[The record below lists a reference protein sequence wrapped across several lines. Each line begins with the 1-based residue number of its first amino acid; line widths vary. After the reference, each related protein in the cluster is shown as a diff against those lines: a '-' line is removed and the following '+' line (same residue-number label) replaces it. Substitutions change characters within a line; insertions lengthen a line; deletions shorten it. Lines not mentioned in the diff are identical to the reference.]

1 MLKIKEVAWLR
12 SFIMLMLFMLS
23 FSAHAQQR
31 NITGTVKDSNGEEVI
46 GASVMVKGGTE
57 GTVTD
62 INGKFSLQV
71 SASAKTLVVS
81 YVGMKTKEVT
91 ITANTVNVVL
101 DDDTKLLDD
110 VVVIGYGT
118 VKKSDLTGAVSSI
131 GEKSLKDIPIA
142 SAAQAITG
150 RLAGVSVTTTEG
162 SPDAEILIRVRGGG
176 SITQDNS
183 PLYVVDGFV
192 VRSINDI
199 APSDIQTIDVLKD
212 AASTAIY
219 GAQGANGVVVITTKS
234 AKEGKIQVNF
244 NTYAGIKRTAKHID
258 VLSPY
263 EYVYYQYELDQSNTF
278 KNYYGRF
285 DDIDI
290 YKSDKGIN
298 WQNEVFGK
306 TGVQQYYN
314 ASISGGNKD
323 TKFNL
328 SLTHTDEDFT
338 MINSAFRRDNLNF
351 KLNTK
356 ISKSI
361 DFVFN
366 TRLSNTTTDGPSVSS
381 GSGSNTKLRNVVKY
395 APTKGLR
402 AFDSSIDDD
411 ESQINPES
419 ASLLLNPIESI
430 ENEYK
435 KQNRF
440 NNTYNSMINW
450 NITKALRFS
459 TSWNYTFNKNYTD
472 NVWTKGTG
480 TSKENA
486 GQPVLSKIVED
497 GNSWGMTNTLTYDFK
512 IDNSHKFNVLIGQ
525 EYISRV
531 NNTTTMLSKF
541 FPADMTASEVLAV
554 ASLGT
559 PLPTYTFLGEPD
571 RVASLFG
578 RVNYNFGER
587 YLLTLT
593 ARHDG
598 ASVFAP
604 SKKYGFFPGAA
615 FAWRMS
621 EEAFME
627 DTKNWLSNLKVRLSY
642 GAVGNNRVGTFWR
655 QDYSFVD
662 LTRTKTYYPNET
674 IANALVASNTL
685 RNPDLTWETTIT
697 QNIGLDFGVFN
708 NKISGTIEA
717 YWNKTK
723 DLIVAVPLP
732 SASGYSQQYQNIG
745 QTSNR
750 GIELSLNA
758 YIIERK
764 DFTLSA
770 NFNISFNKNNIDK
783 FSNGE
788 NNFKLYGSGWNGSA
802 EPQFDYLVQ
811 EGGPIGQMYGY
822 VTDGF
827 YSFDDFDWNATT
839 NKWVLKPGVPDNS
852 HMTGAGNY
860 FGPGHIKFKDL
871 TDDGNDKIT
880 EADRKII
887 GNANPLHTGGF
898 GLNSTYKGFDFSAFF
913 NWSFG
918 NDIYNANKLDYS
930 SYFQTRKYQNLS
942 ADMRLENRFT
952 TIDPLSGLN
961 IYSGS
966 NANPDRLRELNQNAS
981 VWHPIYTTT
990 AFHSWAV
997 EDGSFLRLSNLTLG
1011 YTLDQK
1017 LSKKILVNNLRIYAT
1032 AYNLFC
1038 LTNYSGP
1045 DPEVSTRRA
1054 TPLTP
1059 GVDFSAYPKA
1069 RSFVA
1074 GVNVTF

>member
-1 MLKIKEVAWLR
+1 MQRIKKAAWAK
-12 SFIMLMLFMLS
+12 SFILLMLFMLNI
-23 FSAHAQQR
+23 SAYAQQR
-31 NITGTVKDSNGEEVI
+31 TVTGTVKDSNGEEVI
-46 GASVMVKGGTE
+46 GASVMLKGGTE
-57 GTVTD
+57 GTITD

-71 SASAKTLVVS
+71 SASAKTLIVS
-81 YVGMKTKEVT
+81 YVGMKTKEVA
-91 ITANTVNVVL
+91 ISGNTVNVVL
-101 DDDTKLLDD
+101 EDDAKMLDD

-162 SPDAEILIRVRGGG
+162 SPDADILIRVRGGG
-176 SITQDNS
+176 SITQDNA

-234 AKEGKIQVNF
+234 AKEGKIEVSF
-244 NTYAGIKRTAKHID
+244 NAYAGFKKTANNID

-263 EYVYYQYELDQSNTF
+263 EYVYYQYEIDQSNTF

-285 DDIDI
+285 EDIDI
-290 YKSDKGIN
+290 YKADKGTN

-323 TKFNL
+323 TRFNL

-356 ISKSI
+356 ISKSL

-381 GSGSNTKLRNVVKY
+381 GSGANTKLRNVVKY

-402 AFDSSIDDD
+402 SFDSTVDDDD
-411 ESQINPES
+411 EQSNPES

-435 KQNRF
+435 KQNKF
-440 NNTYNSMINW
+440 NNSYNAMLNW
-450 NITKALRFS
+450 NVIKGLRFS

-480 TSKENA
+480 VSKENA
-486 GQPVLSKIVED
+486 GQPVFSKLIED
-497 GNSWGMTNTLTYDFK
+497 GNSWGLTNTLTYDFK

-525 EYISRV
+525 EYLSRV
-531 NNTTTMLSKF
+531 TNATTLLSKF
-541 FPADMTASEVLAV
+541 FPADMTANEVLAV
-554 ASLGT
+554 SSLGT
-559 PLPTYTFLGEPD
+559 PLPTFSFMGEPD
-571 RVASLFG
+571 RISSFFG
-578 RVNYNFGER
+578 RINYNFNDR

-604 SKKYGFFPGAA
+604 SNKYGFFPGAA

-627 DTKNWLSNLKVRLSY
+627 NTKDWLSNLKVRLSY

-655 QDYSFVD
+655 QDYSFVN
-662 LTRTKTYYPNET
+662 LTSTKTYYPNES
-674 IANALVASNTL
+674 IVNALVASTTL

-697 QNIGLDFGVFN
+697 QNIGLDFGLFN
-708 NKISGTIEA
+708 NKISGTLEA
-717 YWNKTK
+717 YSNKTK

-732 SASGYSQQYQNIG
+732 SASGYNQQYQNIG
-745 QTSNR
+745 QTSNK

-758 YIIERK
+758 YIIEKK

-788 NNFKLYGSGWNGSA
+788 NNFKLYGSDWNGSA
-802 EPQFDYLVQ
+802 EPKEDFLVQ

-839 NKWVLKPGVPDNS
+839 NKWVLKPGIADNS
-852 HMTGAGNY
+852 ALTGAGNY
-860 FGPGHIKFKDL
+860 FGPGHVKFKDL
-871 TDDGNDKIT
+871 TDNGNDKIT
-880 EADRKII
+880 QDDRKVI
-887 GNANPLHTGGF
+887 GNANPIHTGGF
-898 GLNSTYKGFDFSAFF
+898 GLNSTFKGFDFSAFF

-930 SYFQTRKYQNLS
+930 AYLLTRKYQNLS
-942 ADMRLENRFT
+942 AVMSLDNRFT
-952 TIDPLSGLN
+952 TIDPLTGYN
-961 IYSGS
+961 VYSGT
-966 NANPDRLRELNQNAS
+966 NANPARLQELNQNAS
-981 VWHPIYTTT
+981 IWHPIMTTT
-990 AFHSWAV
+990 VFHSWAV
-997 EDGSFLRLSNLTLG
+997 EDGSFLRLSNITLG
-1011 YTLDQK
+1011 YTLPKNIARK
-1017 LSKKILVNNLRIYAT
+1017 LLAQNIRVYAT
-1032 AYNLFC
+1032 GHNLHTF
-1038 LTNYSGP
+1038 TKYSGP
-1045 DPEVSTRRA
+1045 DPEVSTRRSS
-1054 TPLTP
+1054 PLTP

-1069 RSFVA
+1069 STFVA
-1074 GVNVTF
+1074 GINVTF

>member
-1 MLKIKEVAWLR
+1 MQRIKKAAWAK
-12 SFIMLMLFMLS
+12 SFILLMLFMLNI
-23 FSAHAQQR
+23 SAYAQQR
-31 NITGTVKDSNGEEVI
+31 TVTGTVKDSNGEEVI
-46 GASVMVKGGTE
+46 GASVMSKGGTE
-57 GTVTD
+57 GTITD

-71 SASAKTLVVS
+71 SASAKTLIVS
-81 YVGMKTKEVT
+81 YVGMKTKEVA
-91 ITANTVNVVL
+91 ISGNTVNVVL
-101 DDDTKLLDD
+101 EDDAKMLDD

-162 SPDAEILIRVRGGG
+162 SPDADILIRVRGGG
-176 SITQDNS
+176 SITQDNA

-234 AKEGKIQVNF
+234 AKEGKIEVSF
-244 NTYAGIKRTAKHID
+244 NAYAGFKKTANNID

-263 EYVYYQYELDQSNTF
+263 EYVYYQYEIDQSNTF

-285 DDIDI
+285 EDIDI
-290 YKSDKGIN
+290 YKADKGTN

-323 TKFNL
+323 TRFNL

-356 ISKSI
+356 ISKSL

-381 GSGSNTKLRNVVKY
+381 GSGANTKLRNVVKY

-402 AFDSSIDDD
+402 SFDSTVDDDD
-411 ESQINPES
+411 EQSNPES

-435 KQNRF
+435 KQNKF
-440 NNTYNSMINW
+440 NNSYNAMLNW
-450 NITKALRFS
+450 NVIKGLRFS

-480 TSKENA
+480 VSKENA
-486 GQPVLSKIVED
+486 GQPVFSKFIED
-497 GNSWGMTNTLTYDFK
+497 GNSWGLTNTLTYDFK

-525 EYISRV
+525 EYLSRV
-531 NNTTTMLSKF
+531 TNATTLLSKF
-541 FPADMTASEVLAV
+541 FPADMTANEVLAV
-554 ASLGT
+554 SSLGT
-559 PLPTYTFLGEPD
+559 PLPTFSFMGEPD
-571 RVASLFG
+571 RISSFFG
-578 RVNYNFGER
+578 RINYNFNDR

-604 SKKYGFFPGAA
+604 SNKYGFFPGAA

-627 DTKNWLSNLKVRLSY
+627 NTKDWLSNLKVRLSY

-662 LTRTKTYYPNET
+662 LTRTKTYYPNES
-674 IANALVASNTL
+674 IVNALVASTTL

-708 NKISGTIEA
+708 NKISGTLEA
-717 YWNKTK
+717 YSNKTK

-732 SASGYSQQYQNIG
+732 SASGYNQQYQNIG
-745 QTSNR
+745 QTSNK

-758 YIIERK
+758 YIIEKK

-788 NNFKLYGSGWNGSA
+788 NNFKLYGSDWNGSA
-802 EPQFDYLVQ
+802 EPKEDFLVQ

-839 NKWVLKPGVPDNS
+839 NKWVLKPGIADNS
-852 HMTGAGNY
+852 ALTGAGNY
-860 FGPGHIKFKDL
+860 FGPGHVKFKDL
-871 TDDGNDKIT
+871 TDNGNDKIT
-880 EADRKII
+880 QDDRKVI
-887 GNANPLHTGGF
+887 GNANPIHTGGF
-898 GLNSTYKGFDFSAFF
+898 GLNSTFKGFDFSAFF

-930 SYFQTRKYQNLS
+930 AYLLTRKYQNLS
-942 ADMRLENRFT
+942 TVMSLDNRFT
-952 TIDPLSGLN
+952 TIDPLTGYN
-961 IYSGS
+961 VYSGT
-966 NANPDRLRELNQNAS
+966 NANPARLQELNQNAS
-981 VWHPIYTTT
+981 IWHPIMTTT
-990 AFHSWAV
+990 VFHSWAV
-997 EDGSFLRLSNLTLG
+997 EDGSFLRLSNITLG
-1011 YTLDQK
+1011 YTLPKNIARK
-1017 LSKKILVNNLRIYAT
+1017 LLAQNIRVYAT
-1032 AYNLFC
+1032 GHNLHTF
-1038 LTNYSGP
+1038 TKYSGP
-1045 DPEVSTRRA
+1045 DPEVSTRRSS
-1054 TPLTP
+1054 PLTP

-1069 RSFVA
+1069 STFVA
-1074 GVNVTF
+1074 GINVTF

>member
-1 MLKIKEVAWLR
+1 MQRIKKAAWAK
-12 SFIMLMLFMLS
+12 SFILLMLFMLNI
-23 FSAHAQQR
+23 SAYAQQR
-31 NITGTVKDSNGEEVI
+31 TVTGTVKDSNGEEVI
-46 GASVMVKGGTE
+46 GASVMLKGGTE
-57 GTVTD
+57 GTITD

-71 SASAKTLVVS
+71 SASAKTLIVS
-81 YVGMKTKEVT
+81 YVGMKTKEVA
-91 ITANTVNVVL
+91 ISGNTVNVVL
-101 DDDTKLLDD
+101 EDDAKMLDD

-162 SPDAEILIRVRGGG
+162 SPDADILIRVRGGG
-176 SITQDNS
+176 SITQDNA

-234 AKEGKIQVNF
+234 AKEGKIEVSF
-244 NTYAGIKRTAKHID
+244 NAYAGFKKTANNID

-263 EYVYYQYELDQSNTF
+263 EYVYYQYEIDQSNTF

-285 DDIDI
+285 EDIDI
-290 YKSDKGIN
+290 YKADKGTN

-323 TKFNL
+323 TRFNL

-356 ISKSI
+356 ISKSL

-381 GSGSNTKLRNVVKY
+381 GSGANTKLRNVVKY

-402 AFDSSIDDD
+402 SFDSTVDDDD
-411 ESQINPES
+411 EQSNPES

-435 KQNRF
+435 KQNKF
-440 NNTYNSMINW
+440 NNSYNAMLNW
-450 NITKALRFS
+450 NVIKGLRFS

-480 TSKENA
+480 VSKENA
-486 GQPVLSKIVED
+486 GQPVFSKFIED
-497 GNSWGMTNTLTYDFK
+497 GNSWGLTNTLTYDFK

-525 EYISRV
+525 EYLSRV
-531 NNTTTMLSKF
+531 TNATTLLSKF
-541 FPADMTASEVLAV
+541 FPADMTANEVLAV
-554 ASLGT
+554 ASLGS
-559 PLPTYTFLGEPD
+559 PLPTFSFMGEPD
-571 RVASLFG
+571 RISSFFG
-578 RVNYNFGER
+578 RINYNFNDR

-604 SKKYGFFPGAA
+604 SNKYGFFPGAA

-627 DTKNWLSNLKVRLSY
+627 NTKDWLSNLKVRLSY

-662 LTRTKTYYPNET
+662 LTRTKTYYPNES
-674 IANALVASNTL
+674 IVNALVASTTL

-697 QNIGLDFGVFN
+697 QNIGLDFGLFN
-708 NKISGTIEA
+708 NKISGTLEA
-717 YWNKTK
+717 YSNKTK

-732 SASGYSQQYQNIG
+732 SASGYNQQYQNIG
-745 QTSNR
+745 QTSNK

-758 YIIERK
+758 YIIEKK

-788 NNFKLYGSGWNGSA
+788 NNFKLYGSDWNGSA
-802 EPQFDYLVQ
+802 EPKEDFLVQ

-839 NKWVLKPGVPDNS
+839 NKWVLKPGIADNS
-852 HMTGAGNY
+852 ALTGAGNY
-860 FGPGHIKFKDL
+860 FGPGHVKFKDL
-871 TDDGNDKIT
+871 TDNGNDKIT
-880 EADRKII
+880 QDDRKVI
-887 GNANPLHTGGF
+887 GNANPIHTGGF
-898 GLNSTYKGFDFSAFF
+898 GLNSTFKGFDFSAFF

-930 SYFQTRKYQNLS
+930 AYLLTRKYQNLS
-942 ADMRLENRFT
+942 AVMSLDNRFT
-952 TIDPLSGLN
+952 TIDPLTGYN
-961 IYSGS
+961 VYSGT
-966 NANPDRLRELNQNAS
+966 NANPARLQELNQNAS
-981 VWHPIYTTT
+981 IWHPIMTTT
-990 AFHSWAV
+990 VFHSWAV
-997 EDGSFLRLSNLTLG
+997 EDGSFLRLSNITLG
-1011 YTLDQK
+1011 YTLPKNIARK
-1017 LSKKILVNNLRIYAT
+1017 LLAQNIRVYAT
-1032 AYNLFC
+1032 GHNLHTF
-1038 LTNYSGP
+1038 TKYSGP
-1045 DPEVSTRRA
+1045 DPEVSTRRSS
-1054 TPLTP
+1054 PLTP

-1069 RSFVA
+1069 STFVA
-1074 GVNVTF
+1074 GINVTF

>member
-1 MLKIKEVAWLR
+1 MQRIKKAAWAK
-12 SFIMLMLFMLS
+12 SFILLMLFMLNI
-23 FSAHAQQR
+23 SAYAQQR
-31 NITGTVKDSNGEEVI
+31 TVTGTVKDSNGEEVI
-46 GASVMVKGGTE
+46 GASVMLKGGTE
-57 GTVTD
+57 GTITD

-71 SASAKTLVVS
+71 SASAKTLIVS
-81 YVGMKTKEVT
+81 YVGMKTKEVA
-91 ITANTVNVVL
+91 ISGNTVNVVL
-101 DDDTKLLDD
+101 EDDAKMLDD

-162 SPDAEILIRVRGGG
+162 SPDADILIRVRGGG
-176 SITQDNS
+176 SITQDNA

-234 AKEGKIQVNF
+234 AKEGKIEVSF
-244 NTYAGIKRTAKHID
+244 NAYAGFKKTANNID

-263 EYVYYQYELDQSNTF
+263 EYVYYQYEIDQSNTF

-285 DDIDI
+285 EDIDI
-290 YKSDKGIN
+290 YKADKGTN

-323 TKFNL
+323 TRFNL

-356 ISKSI
+356 ISKSL

-381 GSGSNTKLRNVVKY
+381 GSGANTKLRNVVKY

-402 AFDSSIDDD
+402 SFDSTVDDDD
-411 ESQINPES
+411 EQSNPES

-435 KQNRF
+435 KQNKF
-440 NNTYNSMINW
+440 NNSYNAMLNW
-450 NITKALRFS
+450 NVIKGLRFS

-480 TSKENA
+480 VSKENA
-486 GQPVLSKIVED
+486 GQPVFSKLIED
-497 GNSWGMTNTLTYDFK
+497 GNSWGLTNTLTYDFK

-525 EYISRV
+525 EYLSRV
-531 NNTTTMLSKF
+531 TNATTLLSKF
-541 FPADMTASEVLAV
+541 FPADMTANEVLAV
-554 ASLGT
+554 SSLGT
-559 PLPTYTFLGEPD
+559 PLPTFSFMGEPD
-571 RVASLFG
+571 RISSFFG
-578 RVNYNFGER
+578 RINYNFNDR

-604 SKKYGFFPGAA
+604 SNKYGFFPGAA

-627 DTKNWLSNLKVRLSY
+627 NTKDWLSNLKVRLSY

-662 LTRTKTYYPNET
+662 LTRTKTYYPNES
-674 IANALVASNTL
+674 IVNALVASTTL

-697 QNIGLDFGVFN
+697 QNIGLDFGLFN
-708 NKISGTIEA
+708 NKISGTLEA
-717 YWNKTK
+717 YSNKTK

-732 SASGYSQQYQNIG
+732 SASGYNQQYQNIG
-745 QTSNR
+745 QTSNK

-758 YIIERK
+758 YIIEKK

-788 NNFKLYGSGWNGSA
+788 NNFKLYGSDWNGSA
-802 EPQFDYLVQ
+802 EPKEDFLVQ

-839 NKWVLKPGVPDNS
+839 NKWVLKPGIADNS
-852 HMTGAGNY
+852 ALTGAGNY
-860 FGPGHIKFKDL
+860 FGPGHVKFKDL
-871 TDDGNDKIT
+871 TDNGNDKIT
-880 EADRKII
+880 QDDRKVI
-887 GNANPLHTGGF
+887 GNANPIHTGGF
-898 GLNSTYKGFDFSAFF
+898 GLNSTFKGFDFSAFF

-930 SYFQTRKYQNLS
+930 AYLLTRKYQNLS
-942 ADMRLENRFT
+942 AVMSLDNRFT
-952 TIDPLSGLN
+952 TIDPLTGYN
-961 IYSGS
+961 VYSGT
-966 NANPDRLRELNQNAS
+966 NANPARLQELNQNAS
-981 VWHPIYTTT
+981 IWHPIMTTT
-990 AFHSWAV
+990 VFHSWAV
-997 EDGSFLRLSNLTLG
+997 EDGSFLRLSNITLG
-1011 YTLDQK
+1011 YTLPKNIARK
-1017 LSKKILVNNLRIYAT
+1017 LLAQNIRVYAT
-1032 AYNLFC
+1032 GHNLHTF
-1038 LTNYSGP
+1038 TKYSGP
-1045 DPEVSTRRA
+1045 DPEVSTRRSS
-1054 TPLTP
+1054 PLTP

-1069 RSFVA
+1069 STFVA
-1074 GVNVTF
+1074 GINVTF